1 MPNKLDEIC
10 ARKREEVAV
19 RKAAMPL
26 SVLRHQAL
34 GIPPPRGFAD
44 ALRRRVAR
52 DEVALIAEI
61 KRSSP
66 SAGPLRPNLSVREV
80 AQAYEAGG
88 AACLSVLTDAPFFGG
103 RAEDLTDAVSACSLP
118 VLRKDFLVDPWQVIE
133 SRTLGA
139 DAVLLI
145 LAALEESDARAI
157 HEAARSYGMDV
168 LIEIHTSAELN
179 LALTF
184 PPGLLGI
191 NNRDLK
197 TLTTRLTTTEELAP
211 LVPPGWLTVSESG
224 VKGPEDIARLRDIG
238 IGAFLVGE
246 SLLRQ
251 ADLTLATRDLVTPKI

>member
-10 ARKREEVAV
+10 ARKREEVAA
-19 RKAAMPL
+19 RKAATPL
-26 SVLRHQAL
+26 PTLRHQAL
-34 GIPPPRGFAD
+34 GIPPPRGFAN

-61 KRSSP
+61 KRASP
-66 SAGPLRPNLSVREV
+66 SAGPLRPDLSVREV

-88 AACLSVLTDAPFFGG
+88 AACLSILTDAPFFGG
-103 RAEDLTDAVSACSLP
+103 SSEDLTEAVLACSLP
-118 VLRKDFLVDPWQVIE
+118 MLRKDFLVDPWQVVE

-145 LAALEESDARAI
+145 LAALHEDEAREI
-157 HEAARSYGMDV
+157 HEAARLYGMDV
-168 LIEIHTSAELN
+168 LIEIHTPAELD

-197 TLTTRLTTTEELAP
+197 TLTTNLTTTEELAP

-224 VKGPEDIARLRDIG
+224 VKGPEDIARLRHIG
-238 IGAFLVGE
+238 VNAFLVGE

-251 ADLTLATRDLVTPKI
+251 ADVTLATRALVTHKI